1 MVCASGYLLTGN
13 VYRGEREMSALVRC
27 EHLLLQVPD
36 SRSEQ
41 AVEVVCEFG
50 VSDRGRDSI
59 LVSL

>member
-1 MVCASGYLLTGN
+1 MCLGLLTDGK
-13 VYRGEREMSALVRC
+13 RLPWREREMSALVRC